1 MTDDIIH
8 RFSFAAAPIR
18 GQWVRL
24 DRTLHD
30 VFDGRGYPAP
40 VEMLLAEMLAAVSLA
55 ADGIKFQG
63 AVALQ
68 ARGDGP
74 VTTVLA
80 ECRAQHL
87 LRGIGRWHTDTP
99 LEGTPAG
106 LTDLLGDGQM
116 VLSLVPDADA
126 RGDVNTYQ
134 GIVALTDGSLAA
146 NLERY
151 FENSEQLPTQLRIA
165 YDGNRVTGLLLQRLP
180 APPTASEM
188 ALEQHESLWREAVLL
203 LGTLTETELA
213 RWSVEDLLRRLF
225 HEHTLTLQPGRAL
238 QFSCT
243 CSRAR
248 TDRMLS
254 ALPKQELVDLL
265 AERGS
270 VEVTC
275 EVCGAQYRYDGFD
288 TLALFEPGPS
298 AVH

>member
-30 VFDGRGYPAP
+30 VFDQRGYPTP
-40 VEMLLAEMLAAVSLA
+40 VEALLAEMLAAVSLA

-87 LRGIGRWHTDTP
+87 LRGIGRWDAVTP
-99 LEGTPAG
+99 PQRTSAG
-106 LTDLLGDGQM
+106 LTDLLGNGQM

-126 RGDVNTYQ
+126 RGDTNTYQ
-134 GIVALTDGSLAA
+134 GIVELTEGSFAD

-165 YDGNRVTGLLLQRLP
+165 YDGSRVTGLLLQRLP

-188 ALEQHESLWREAVLL
+188 ALEQHEALWREAVLL

-213 RWSVEDLLRRLF
+213 RWSIEDLLRRLF

-254 ALPKQELVDLL
+254 SLPKPELVELL

-275 EVCGAQYRYDGFD
+275 EVCGAEYRYDGFD
-288 TLALFEPGPS
+288 TLALFEPAPT
-298 AVH
+298 ALH

>member
-1 MTDDIIH
+1 MSEDALY

-24 DRTLHD
+24 EGTLD
-30 VFDGRGYPAP
+30 ALFAGRGYPAP
-40 VEMLLAEMLAAVSLA
+40 VQSVLAEMLAAVSLA
-55 ADGIKFQG
+55 ADGIKFRG

-68 ARGDGP
+68 ARGPGP
-74 VTTVLA
+74 VTTILA
-80 ECRAQHL
+80 ECREQHL
-87 LRGIGRWHTDTP
+87 LRGLGRWQSDAD
-99 LEGTPAG
+99 LDAAG
-106 LTDLLGDGQM
+106 GDVMRLLGEGQM
-116 VLSLVPDADA
+116 TLSLVSGTEAGVDPT
-126 RGDVNTYQ
+126 TYQ
-134 GIVALTDGSLAA
+134 GIVSLTNGSLAE
-146 NLERY
+146 NLEAY

-188 ALEQHESLWREAVLL
+188 ALEQHEALWREAVLL

-254 ALPKQELVDLL
+254 ALPKQELVELL

-288 TLALFEPGPS
+288 TLALFEPWPS